1 MVTKTNSQGG
11 GIANFATA
19 KALQLMA
26 FSFSRIPKYH
36 QYLKTDQGWLNFSV
50 GLRTENDSVAQTI
63 VFKDGKVRVIKGVPA
78 NVSVELTLVDEE
90 ALKQMAT
97 LPPNE
102 ILNLLLKNKMVTR
115 GSMTYLQ
122 IFNFFISVLL
132 RNKQIGQIN
141 KQRIATNEKRKLE
154 APTGDIPVKK
164 RQSIKAK
171 HVDTGVK
178 YLTEDPYLSAYTL
191 DDFPRLKRFL
201 DIHFTQKPAVCI
213 ERAAILTEWFK
224 QNGFETDRNGK
235 PWDPVLRQGYA
246 FKDLMEKRKPII
258 RKDDLIA
265 GTTTTKEIG
274 VPLYPDTQGTLL
286 WGELLTVPYRTL
298 NPYDITDEEI
308 NELHHNIFPFW
319 VQRNM
324 REWVREVY
332 HNPLCQKLDERWAV
346 NFLWKTT
353 ALSHT
358 IIDYPKLFRC
368 GARGIISEIEAELAA
383 DQSADQLKKDTLKAM
398 ILCYEGII
406 SYAHHLSQQATAEAE
421 DESDPVRKKELE
433 RLADI
438 TARVPEFPCQTLDE
452 AVNALWI
459 HWVAVHME
467 NTNAG
472 FSLGRLDQWL
482 QPFFAADLDKITT
495 AEERKAYIEYAIEL
509 VGCFYMRCTDHL
521 PTIPDIGNY
530 LFGGSSSDQAIT
542 LGGVTPQGEDAV
554 NDMTYIFLKV
564 TEILAIRD
572 PNVNARF
579 NNAKNSET
587 YLKRLCEVNY
597 NTTATPSIHNDEM
610 VMESLAEFN
619 YPPEHLRDWSATGCV
634 EPTLSGR
641 HIGHTNCMMFNMV
654 AALEMALYNGYHPLM
669 RWKLGPSTGEIDQF
683 KTFEDFFHAFTEQLA
698 YIGGLSCEYNHMLGE
713 AHSVLRPTPLIS
725 AMVEG
730 CINKGRDV
738 TVGGAL
744 YNSSG
749 NACIGLADVTDSLM
763 VIKKLV
769 FEEKKFTMA
778 ELQEAVQTNFQ
789 NHSDLRA
796 MASNKVPLFGSGNPE
811 AVAMADRV
819 TGFVHDYFSKQRN
832 FRGGP
837 YTAGFWSMSN
847 HVAFGTLTGALPSGR
862 LAGLPFTPGL
872 TPEAHASKSL
882 LDNIR
887 DVSSLDISHM
897 PNNIAFNVKVVPG
910 AKDTPQQVV
919 DNLFAYVKAYCDLGG
934 MQMQFNVVSTD
945 TLRAAMVHPEEY
957 RQLLV
962 RISGY
967 NAYFVTLD
975 RDLQMELIRRAEYG
989 L

>member
-11 GIANFATA
+11 GVANFATA

-63 VFKDGKVRVIKGVPA
+63 VFKDGKVKVIKGVPA
-78 NVSVELTLVDEE
+78 NVSVELTLMDEQ

-141 KQRIATNEKRKLE
+141 KQRKATEEKRMLE

-164 RQSIKAK
+164 VQPIKAK
-171 HVDTGVK
+171 QVDPGVK

-213 ERAAILTEWFK
+213 ERAAILTDWFK
-224 QNGFETDRNGK
+224 QNGFETDLNGK
-235 PWDPVLRQGYA
+235 PWEPVLRQGYA
-246 FKDLMEKRKPII
+246 FKDLMEKKKPLI

-308 NELHHNIFPFW
+308 KELHHSVFPFW
-319 VQRNM
+319 AQRNM

-332 HNPLCQKLDERWAV
+332 HDPLCQKLDERWAV

-358 IIDYPKLFRC
+358 IIDYPKLFRS

-406 SYAHHLSQQATAEAE
+406 SYAHHLSKQAKTEAE
-421 DESDPVRKKELE
+421 DESDAVRKKELE

-452 AVNALWI
+452 AVNTLWI

-482 QPFFAADLDKITT
+482 QPFFASDLDKITT

-542 LGGVTPQGEDAV
+542 LGGVTPEGEDAV

-610 VMESLAEFN
+610 IMDSLAEFN
-619 YPPEHLRDWSATGCV
+619 YPAEHLRDWSATGCV

-669 RWKLGPSTGEIDQF
+669 RWKLGPSTGEMDQF
-683 KTFEDFFHAFTEQLA
+683 KTFEDFFNAFTEQLA

-778 ELQEAVQTNFQ
+778 ELQEAVQTNFH

-796 MASNKVPLFGSGNPE
+796 MALNKVPLFGSGNPE

-819 TGFVHDYFSKQRN
+819 TGFVHDYFREQRN

-897 PNNIAFNVKVVPG
+897 TNNIAFNVKVVPG

-975 RDLQMELIRRAEYG
+975 RDLQMELIRRTEYG

>member
-1 MVTKTNSQGG
+1 MTVEIKVQENKL
-11 GIANFATA
+11 ANFATA
-19 KALQLMA
+19 KALQFMA
-26 FSFSRIPKYH
+26 FSFNRIPKYRK
-36 QYLKTDQGWLNFSV
+36 YLKTDQGWLDFSV
-50 GLRTENDSVAQTI
+50 GLRTENYGVSQTI
-63 VFKDGKVRVIKGVPA
+63 IFKDGKVKAIKGVPD
-78 NVSVELTLVDEE
+78 NTSVELILMDEQT
-90 ALKQMAT
+90 LKQMAT

-102 ILNLLLKNKMVTR
+102 ILILLLKNKMVTR

-122 IFNFFISVLL
+122 IFNFFISLL
-132 RNKQIGQIN
+132 LQKKQIGQIK
-141 KQRIATNEKRKLE
+141 KQKAIIEEQKKQEMTVE
-154 APTGDIPVKK
+154 DIPIKI
-164 RQSIKAK
+164 RQYQKAE
-171 HVDTGVK
+171 HIDPGVK
-178 YLTEDPYLSAYTL
+178 YITEDPYLSSYRL
-191 DDFPRLKRFL
+191 EDFPRLQRFL
-201 DIHFTQKPAVCI
+201 NIHFEQKPAICI
-213 ERAAILTEWFK
+213 ERAAVLTAWYK
-224 QNGFETDRNGK
+224 QNGFETDRNGQ
-235 PWDPVLRQGYA
+235 PWEPVLRQGYA
-246 FKDLMEKRKPII
+246 YKHLMEMRKPII

-274 VPLYPDTQGTLL
+274 VPMYPDAQATLV
-286 WGELLTVPYRTL
+286 WGELLTIAHRNL
-298 NPYDITDEEI
+298 NPYDITAEEI
-308 NELHHNIFPFW
+308 YELHHNIFPYW
-319 VQRNM
+319 AQRSF
-324 REWVREVY
+324 REWVRTTYQE
-332 HNPLCQKLDERWAV
+332 PLCQKLDERWAV
-346 NFLWKTT
+346 NFLWKTA

-358 IIDYPKLFRC
+358 IIDYPKLFKI
-368 GARGIISEIEAELAA
+368 GARGIINEIEAELASEQ
-383 DQSADQLKKDTLKAM
+383 DPDQLKRDTLKAM

-406 SYAHHLSQQATAEAE
+406 TYANHLSRQAQIEAEAE
-421 DESDPVRKKELE
+421 SNPVRKEELK

-438 TARVPEFPCQTLDE
+438 TARIPEHPCQTLDE

-482 QPFFAADLDKITT
+482 QPFFAADMDKISS
-495 AEERKAYIEYAIEL
+495 AEEKKRYIEHAIEL
-509 VGCFYMRCTDHL
+509 IGCFFMRCTDHL

-579 NNAKNSET
+579 NNEKNSET

-610 VMESLAEFN
+610 VMKSLAEFN
-619 YPPEHLRDWSATGCV
+619 YPLEHLRDWSATGCV
-634 EPTLSGR
+634 EPTISGR

-669 RWKLGPSTGEIDQF
+669 RWKLGPSTGEIEQF
-683 KTFEDFFHAFTEQLA
+683 KTFEEFFQAFTEQLA
-698 YIGGLSCEYNHMLGE
+698 YIGGLSCQYNYMLGE

-730 CINKGRDV
+730 CISKGRDV

-769 FEEKKFTMA
+769 FEEKKVNLA
-778 ELQEAVQTNFQ
+778 ELQQAVKTNFQ
-789 NHSDLRA
+789 NHSAIRA
-796 MASNKVPLFGSGNPE
+796 MALNKVPLFGSGNPE

-819 TGFVHDYFSKQRN
+819 TGFVHDYFKQQRN

-837 YTAGFWSMSN
+837 YTVGFWSMSN

-862 LAGLPFTPGL
+862 LAGMPFTPGL
-872 TPEAHASKSL
+872 TPQAHSSKSL

-887 DVSSLDISHM
+887 DVSSLDVSHM
-897 PNNIAFNVKVVPG
+897 TNNIAFNVKVVPG
-910 AKDTPQQVV
+910 AKDTPRQTV
-919 DNLFAYVKAYCDLGG
+919 DNLYAYVKAYCDLGG

-975 RDLQMELIRRAEYG
+975 RDLQLELIRRAEYG